1 MIGPEEK
8 ITDKESLI
16 DIMPETAAYKEIA
29 IVYSGKDSKSNG
41 RFTIMGVKEDGT
53 RQILNSIEPVEG
65 VETSKSVI
73 SVNED
78 GSQVTEKQVT
88 GLMRINSRSRAD
100 GIAISM
106 GDYGMMNI
114 DYVSNIMDKEH
125 RRATPIRTK
134 GGENQRRATAKVRE
148 NAGDS
153 KSEMEQEGKNFRE
166 AQGDIDIQSI
176 DGIDVDKADGT
187 SITLEE
193 LKEMIKEEALE
204 QGDMSRQENEEFIKS
219 KIELS
224 GLQLSEEELTQ
235 TMQEV
240 RMEILDESRFSTREE
255 RPEQ

>member
-1 MIGPEEK
+1 
-8 ITDKESLI
+8 
-16 DIMPETAAYKEIA
+16 MPETASYKEIS

-41 RFTIMGVKEDGT
+41 KFTIMGVKENGT
-53 RQILNSIEPVEG
+53 REILNSIEPVEG
-65 VETSKSVI
+65 VATSKSVI

-78 GSQVTEKQVT
+78 GSQVSEKQVT

-114 DYVSNIMDKEH
+114 DYVSNVMDKEH

-134 GGENQRRATAKVRE
+134 GGENQRIATAKVRE
-148 NAGDS
+148 NAGDP
-153 KSEMEQEGKNFRE
+153 KSEIEQEGKNFRQ
-166 AQGDIDIQSI
+166 AQKADIDTQSI

-224 GLQLSEEELTQ
+224 GLQLSEEELTK
-235 TMQEV
+235 TVQEV
-240 RMEILDESRFSTREE
+240 RMEILDESRFSTRGEIPEE
-255 RPEQ
+255 

>member
-1 MIGPEEK
+1 
-8 ITDKESLI
+8 
-16 DIMPETAAYKEIA
+16 MPETASYKEIA
-29 IVYSGKDSKSNG
+29 IVYSGKDSKNNG
-41 RFTIMGVKEDGT
+41 KFTVMGVKEDGS
-53 RQILNSIEPVEG
+53 REVLNSIEPVEG
-65 VETSKSVI
+65 VATSKSVI

-134 GGENQRRATAKVRE
+134 GGENQRITTAKVRE

-153 KSEMEQEGKNFRE
+153 KSEMEQEGRNFRQMQE
-166 AQGDIDIQSI
+166 ADIDTQSL
-176 DGIDVDKADGT
+176 DGIDIDKADGT

-193 LKEMIKEEALE
+193 LKQQIKEEALE
-204 QGDMSRQENEEFIKS
+204 QGDMSREENEEFIKG

-224 GLQLSEEELTQ
+224 GLELSEEELEATV
-235 TMQEV
+235 QEV
-240 RMEILDESRFSTREE
+240 RLEILDESRFGTRGEI
-255 RPEQ
+255 PE